1 MNDNG
6 QNTEGENMKK
16 IDDFFA
22 AGVIIG
28 SVSNIL
34 TNIDTLPL
42 IYVFGSEL
50 RFPWNDLA
58 ALFFRPPEVYTF
70 GAQFFGFL
78 ATFGVAITNGVL
90 TGGLLKL
97 TGRDFAYLKSIVVCS
112 TSVMFALMVLFPS
125 LGMRAEQHSVLNT
138 YVALLNNQPFAIL
151 SAFLFLRFTT
161 VGLKEPENEPAKRV
175 HPKFRFVPVPARKLE
190 EKVRKVRFVKPKKL

>member
-1 MNDNG
+1 
-6 QNTEGENMKK
+6 MKK

-22 AGVIIG
+22 SGVIIG
-28 SVSNIL
+28 CISNIL
-34 TNIDTLPL
+34 PSIETLPL
-42 IYVFGSEL
+42 IFIFGSKL

-58 ALFFRPPEVYTF
+58 LLFFRPPEVYTF

-90 TGGLLKL
+90 IGGLLKF

-112 TSVMFALMVLFPS
+112 TTVMFAFMVLYPA
-125 LGMRAEQHSVLNT
+125 LGNRTEQHNVVTT

-151 SAFLFLRFTT
+151 SAYLFLRFTT
-161 VGLKEPENEPAKRV
+161 VGLREPESERV
-175 HPKFRFVPVPARKLE
+175 KKPSKFRFVPLPARKTE
-190 EKVRKVRFVKPKKL
+190 HKVRKVRLIKPKKL